1 MRIITWNVNGIR
13 SITNYHPWSKHK
25 DYKQVLDTLNADI
38 ICFQETKITLDKLD
52 SSLAIVPGY
61 DAYFSSS
68 RGKGGYA
75 GVVIYV
81 KTSVIRPIAAEEGIS
96 GILNEVP
103 ANAKSK
109 DVTTAGIGPS
119 IISEFTTEELLEID
133 SEGRCVILDFGIF
146 VLFNV
151 YCVHESSQG
160 RLPYKLRFYN
170 ILQRRAEALLDSGR
184 EVIIVG
190 DLNVTHQVIDH
201 CDPQKSIKEHGL
213 KSFGDHPARKWLDS
227 WISPNGPMIDLC
239 RKFHP
244 DEEGLFTC
252 WNTLINAR
260 PINYGTRLDYIL
272 VSEGLTKWFKSCNV
286 EQDIMGSD
294 HCPVSCELF
303 DEIYEGDNKLSLLKE
318 NTLMTLTPKLCAKNL
333 VRFSGKQQTLKS
345 FFIKQEIKEKEA
357 QERKSVKTSND
368 NIVENIP
375 ETLTSNTIP
384 TDSSI
389 DISEGLK
396 EQSEIKRKSGQAS
409 VIKVQKAKAN
419 SSKLI
424 KEKSSKAQAKSKLSY
439 PTNQV
444 SLISLFK
451 KASQDTPP
459 EKKLEEVTKSIEL
472 KDSQGLQEKSTIS
485 ENISDSSNSF
495 EESLDDIINNVEDEC
510 IEVSSSNNKSDIQS
524 QWNALFKPRP
534 IPNCIGH
541 GEPCK
546 EYTVNKPGINQGRRF
561 YLCSRPVGN
570 SQESRCKF
578 FEWTNGNKLKLS
590 KSVKRYSDQKQ
601 DNGLNKKKRD
611 F

>member
-1 MRIITWNVNGIR
+1 MRIITWNVNGVR
-13 SITNYHPWSKHK
+13 SIINYYPWNKHK

-75 GVVIYV
+75 GVVTYV

-96 GILNEVP
+96 GILNEVS
-103 ANAKSK
+103 ANAKSS

-133 SEGRCVILDFGIF
+133 SEGRCVILDFGKF

-151 YCVHESSQG
+151 YCVHESSQE
-160 RLPYKLRFYN
+160 RLPYKLSFYN
-170 ILQRRAEALLDSGR
+170 ILQRRTEALLNSGR
-184 EVIIVG
+184 EVIIAG
-190 DLNVTHQVIDH
+190 DLNVTHREIDH
-201 CDPQKSIKEHGL
+201 CDPQKSIKDHGL
-213 KSFGDHPARKWLDS
+213 GSFGDHPARKWIDS
-227 WISPNGPMIDLC
+227 WVSPNGQMIDLC

-272 VSEGLTKWFKSCNV
+272 VSQSLTKWFKSCNV

-303 DEIYEGDNKLSLLKE
+303 DEMYEGNNKLPLFKE
-318 NTLMTLTPKLCAKNL
+318 NTLVTLTPKLCAKNL
-333 VRFSGKQQTLKS
+333 ARFSGKQQTLKN
-345 FFIKQEIKEKEA
+345 FFVKQEIKEKET
-357 QERKSVKTSND
+357 QEKKSD
-368 NIVENIP
+368 NIVENIS
-375 ETLTSNTIP
+375 EALTSSTLP
-384 TDSSI
+384 TDSLN

-409 VIKVQKAKAN
+409 IRKVQKAKVN
-419 SSKLI
+419 SSKPI
-424 KEKSSKAQAKSKLSY
+424 REKSSKAQAKSSI
-439 PTNQV
+439 NQV
-444 SLISLFK
+444 SLISFFK
-451 KASQDTPP
+451 KASQDTSP
-459 EKKLEEVTKSIEL
+459 EKKLEKLIER
-472 KDSQGLQEKSTIS
+472 KDSQNLQGKSTSS
-485 ENISDSSNSF
+485 ENISESSNSF
-495 EESLDDIINNVEDEC
+495 EESLDDIINNIEDEY
-510 IEVSSSNNKSDIQS
+510 IEVSSSDNKNDIQS

-534 IPNCIGH
+534 IPNCIKH

-570 SQESRCKF
+570 SQESRCDY
-578 FEWTNGNKLKLS
+578 FEWVNGNKLKFS
-590 KSVKRYSDQKQ
+590 KSVKRHSSQKQ
-601 DNGLNKKKRD
+601 DNELNKKKRGG
-611 F
+611 